1 MNKKLTAILLVSVIL
16 LTSGCNRATRQKADA
31 TPQNAE
37 PAPAVTSIPSAD
49 ANSVVNTPGRY
60 DQTIQVGDAT
70 REFVVYVP
78 ELAGGSAQVPL
89 VAMLHGTSG
98 TGDEFYGKSG
108 WREKADEEGFIV
120 VFPTALV
127 YCYHEDENSDG
138 DFDDPSEREVTTKWD
153 SGALGNGG
161 ASGERLPLCTE
172 EEIASLAPE
181 KRARADHPLQDD
193 IAYFRSLFD
202 FLESNYSIDSKRI
215 YVTGFSNGAQMA
227 GRLSVEMS
235 ERIAAG
241 AAHEAPLGV
250 SDPAT
255 RPISVILTYGNQD
268 ENLTRYNDGN
278 PLPLGESFLQYP
290 QLKALFVDRWLAA
303 LQLADVY
310 EYSEGTISGERYVQ
324 FSYTTSTVGADNLF
338 HLIFIDNMTHEYP
351 NGKNHPVVAANMLW
365 EFFSQYQLP

>member
-1 MNKKLTAILLVSVIL
+1 MNKNLTAIPLILVIL

-78 ELAGGSAQVPL
+78 ELAGGSAQVAL

-98 TGDEFYGKSG
+98 TGDEFYDKSG

-127 YCYHEDENSDG
+127 HCYHEDENSDG

-153 SGALGNGG
+153 SGALG
-161 ASGERLPLCTE
+161 ERLPLCTE

-181 KRARADHPLQDD
+181 KRALADHPLQDD
-193 IAYFRSLFD
+193 MAFFHAMFD
-202 FLESNYSIDSKRI
+202 FLEANYSIDSKRI

-241 AAHEAPLGV
+241 AAHEAPLAV
-250 SDPAT
+250 SGPST
-255 RPISVILTYGNQD
+255 RPISVTVTYGNQD
-268 ENLTRYNDGN
+268 ENYTRYNDGK
-278 PLPLGESFLQYP
+278 PLPLDESLLQYP

-324 FSYTTSTVGADNLF
+324 FTYTTSTIGADNLF
-338 HLIFIDNMTHEYP
+338 QVIFIDNMTHEYP

-365 EFFSQYQLP
+365 EFFGQFQLP